1 MFREDTADSRA
12 EIEAAHDRLLTAGNW
27 TEGVMNQYELKLDD
41 IRKQREKE
49 SAAIHDKVSES
60 KAIVVGEADKTVN
73 AVTQVND
80 EMEEAVHNMTNAM
93 IDFKHRL
100 TSLSSTTTEHDQKD
114 VDKLESGMFTMEAM
128 HKRLLDKV
136 SHFFHFDRAFNEEV
150 EDQLRRM
157 GRAIDMDDSGAASDE
172 L

>member
-1 MFREDTADSRA
+1 MA
-12 EIEAAHDRLLTAGNW
+12 
-27 TEGVMNQYELKLDD
+27 QYELKLDD

-80 EMEEAVHNMTNAM
+80 
-93 IDFKHRL
+93 
-100 TSLSSTTTEHDQKD
+100 QKD

-150 EDQLRRM
+150 EEQLRRM

-172 L
+172 LEQQVV